1 MKKTIRFIIN
11 PISGVGKQKNIED
24 KIRTHL
30 NHDIFDCEV
39 SYTKAAKHATK
50 LAREAAEKNMDFV
63 IAVGGDG
70 TVNEVAKGLT
80 HSQTA
85 MGIIPM
91 GSGNGL
97 ALHLN
102 IPKDPIKAI
111 KLINTC
117 NIRKMDTCTANGIPF
132 LNVSGIGFDSH
143 IARKFADAGT
153 RGINTYVKLVVSE
166 WWKYSNKNY
175 VLEYDGKRVETDA
188 IMISFANGTQFG
200 NNFLISPESVDND
213 GLLDICILKKFPA
226 FKIPSLF
233 YHALNRKMH
242 EFPYMEIISSAS
254 IKITQEEEHAH
265 IDGEPMTPGKEV
277 QLEVLPLS
285 LNVISNSII

>member
-11 PISGVGKQKNIED
+11 PVSGVGKQKGIEE
-24 KIRTHL
+24 KIKANL

-39 SYTKAAKHATK
+39 SYTKAAKHATE
-50 LAREAAEKNMDFV
+50 LAREGAEKNMDFV

-70 TVNEVAKGLT
+70 TVNEVAKGLI
-80 HSQTA
+80 HSETA

-102 IPKDPIKAI
+102 IPVDPIKAI
-111 KLINTC
+111 QLINTC
-117 NIRKMDTCTANGIPF
+117 HVRKMDTCTANGVPF

-143 IARKFADAGT
+143 IAHKFAEAGT
-153 RGINTYVKLVVSE
+153 RGISTYLRLVVSE
-166 WWKYSNKNY
+166 WWNYNNKKYI
-175 VLEYDGKRVETDA
+175 LEYDNKKIETDA

-226 FKIPSLF
+226 LKIPSVL
-233 YHALNRKMH
+233 YHALNRQMH
-242 EFPYMEIISSAS
+242 EFPHMEIISSAS
-254 IKITQEEEHAH
+254 IRITQEDDHVH
-265 IDGEPMTPGKEV
+265 IDGEPTKLGKEI

-285 LNVISNSII
+285 LKVISNTLI